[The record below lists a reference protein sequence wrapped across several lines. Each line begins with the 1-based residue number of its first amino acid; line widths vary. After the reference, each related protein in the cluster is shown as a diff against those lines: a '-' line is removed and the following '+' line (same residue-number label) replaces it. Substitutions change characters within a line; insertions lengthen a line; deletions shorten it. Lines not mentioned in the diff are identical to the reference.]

1 MTTRE
6 VTDQEKPVNK
16 SDQAN
21 KPVVP
26 VLLTEAEQKKAD
38 LKSRKDFELHVS
50 LIVRTDNV
58 ATGVARWRAWCEGPK
73 GLDKR
78 LNPNAS

>member
-6 VTDQEKPVNK
+6 MTDLEKNNEKVHR
-16 SDQAN
+16 SIETAA
-21 KPVVP
+21 
-26 VLLTEAEQKKAD
+26 LLTEAEQKKAD

-50 LIVRTDNV
+50 LIMRQDD
-58 ATGVARWRAWCEGPK
+58 AAIAVARWRAWCEGPK

>member
-6 VTDQEKPVNK
+6 MTEQEKLVNK
-16 SDQAN
+16 IDPEN
-21 KPVVP
+21 KPVVQA
-26 VLLTEAEQKKAD
+26 LLTEAEQKKAD

-50 LIVRTDNV
+50 LIMRQDD
-58 ATGVARWRAWCEGPK
+58 AAIAVARWRAWCEGPK

-78 LNPNAS
+78 LNPNAA